1 MFLTLQNLL
10 HLSRSNNVKKITS
23 WFSMCWDASI
33 ASSDTCCSETSCH
46 KQAMPVILNSCLL
59 NLYITCYNND
69 SFHTS
74 KGDFLYSSA
83 HIFKYTYTYRFSEY
97 LCTFYSVCFSPWM
110 AESSMMDY
118 SCCTNTKSFN
128 DSLTEGIC
136 LRKKKKIV
144 CELAFWALL
153 LQINQLKC
161 SLLFFLNNI
170 LLKFLCTTT
179 VSSWLNAVPD
189 AWNWAA
195 VEEQVTQK
203 SALYITTNLLNV
215 ISPS

>member
-33 ASSDTCCSETSCH
+33 ASSDACCSETSCH

-59 NLYITCYNND
+59 NFYITCYNND

-97 LCTFYSVCFSPWM
+97 LCNFYSVCFSPWM

-136 LRKKKKIV
+136 LRKKKR
-144 CELAFWALL
+144 
-153 LQINQLKC
+153 N
-161 SLLFFLNNI
+161 SLWTSI
-170 LLKFLCTTT
+170 LGITA
-179 VSSWLNAVPD
+179 SN
-189 AWNWAA
+189 
-195 VEEQVTQK
+195 K
-203 SALYITTNLLNV
+203 STKV
-215 ISPS
+215 FSVVFPQ